1 MNRTRTTIAS
11 LAAAALS
18 VGFFAAP
25 AFAEAPAVA
34 PVVTAEIGD
43 PEGYLG
49 WPVTGQGVIE
59 HPGFGRVDVRTV
71 LDAEQRR
78 SAFVVVQG
86 ATVLWAQ
93 EFTDLS
99 AFALAS
105 PAQDATGNVF
115 INYDPGRHN
124 GLVVLRPT
132 QNGFTILAHSYDRLA
147 EGLPFYEAHLLA
159 PGADG
164 RASIETRTNDCTPS
178 CVAGTVFTQTWS
190 WVDNSSTYIVDP
202 QHEAPPPAPKVRPT
216 AKPKA
221 QPKAT
226 AKPAPK
232 ATPKP
237 TASAASAAAKPT
249 PEPKR
254 AEAAPAPAKAAAP
267 VVATVPAPADSSS
280 TTPIIPLAAGSLL
293 AVGSAG
299 WLVGRARRP

>member
-115 INYDPGRHN
+115 INYD
-124 GLVVLRPT
+124 
-132 QNGFTILAHSYDRLA
+132 RLA

-226 AKPAPK
+226 AKPARK